1 MTNIEASIICHPP
14 IPLAHI
20 TPLETLVLTNA
31 LECREIE
38 ASLVPF
44 TDFGAMHPI
53 RVRLHE
59 LIEAF
64 RASAP
69 HVDSA
74 LNIFIASRIIALLPA
89 RSGNA
94 DTAASVDIDLSEF
107 PWPFV
112 VQGHRGVIIEP
123 PRSGGEATPIFDFHD
138 ELFFEGFTMVR
149 LNKTDSCQCHRC
161 SYRLAL
167 STPPAAPC
175 SRIKAVAASRPRPPS
190 RSKVRSPVSRLS
202 YW

>member
-1 MTNIEASIICHPP
+1 MTNIEASIVCHRH

-20 TPLETLVLTNA
+20 TPPETLVLTNA

-94 DTAASVDIDLSEF
+94 DTAAS
-107 PWPFV
+107 
-112 VQGHRGVIIEP
+112 
-123 PRSGGEATPIFDFHD
+123 AT
-138 ELFFEGFTMVR
+138 
-149 LNKTDSCQCHRC
+149 
-161 SYRLAL
+161 
-167 STPPAAPC
+167 ST
-175 SRIKAVAASRPRPPS
+175 
-190 RSKVRSPVSRLS
+190 
-202 YW
+202 

>member
-1 MTNIEASIICHPP
+1 MTNIEARIICHPP

-20 TPLETLVLTNA
+20 TPPETLVLTNA
-31 LECREIE
+31 LECSEIE

-74 LNIFIASRIIALLPA
+74 LNIFICQPHHCPSARPVRRRRYGSVSR
-89 RSGNA
+89 
-94 DTAASVDIDLSEF
+94 
-107 PWPFV
+107 
-112 VQGHRGVIIEP
+112 HRLERI
-123 PRSGGEATPIFDFHD
+123 
-138 ELFFEGFTMVR
+138 
-149 LNKTDSCQCHRC
+149 
-161 SYRLAL
+161 
-167 STPPAAPC
+167 PAA
-175 SRIKAVAASRPRPPS
+175 
-190 RSKVRSPVSRLS
+190 VRGAGAPWRDH
-202 YW
+202 

>member
-38 ASLVPF
+38 AILVPF

-53 RVRLHE
+53 RVRRHE
-59 LIEAF
+59 LNEAF

-89 RSGNA
+89 LSGDA

-112 VQGHRGVIIEP
+112 VQGHRGAIIEP
-123 PRSGGEATPIFDFHD
+123 PRSGGEATPI
-138 ELFFEGFTMVR
+138 LVSTANGF
-149 LNKTDSCQCHRC
+149 LK
-161 SYRLAL
+161 
-167 STPPAAPC
+167 
-175 SRIKAVAASRPRPPS
+175 ASR
-190 RSKVRSPVSRLS
+190 RSD
-202 YW
+202 